1 MQEFSSIDSILDF
14 AIAGEQEAVEF
25 YLGLSSQTNNQ
36 FMKEA
41 FEQFAREEMAHK
53 AQLLRVKAEGVKDH
67 WNEKVTDMMIAD
79 FVVDVVATPDTSY
92 QDALVIAM
100 KKEKAAYK
108 LYMSLSE
115 KTSSTE
121 LKNLFLGL
129 ANEEAKHKLR
139 FELEY
144 DEFVLREN

>member
-1 MQEFSSIDSILDF
+1 MEDFKTIEGILDF

-25 YLGLSSQTNNQ
+25 YTDLSKQTNNKY
-36 FMKEA
+36 MKET
-41 FEQFAREEMAHK
+41 FEQFAREEMGHK
-53 AQLLRVKAEGVKDH
+53 AKLLKVKNEGATNQ
-67 WNEKVTDMMIAD
+67 WEEKVSDMMIAD
-79 FVVDVVATPDTSY
+79 YMVDLIATPGINY
-92 QDALVIAM
+92 QDALIIAM

-115 KTSSTE
+115 KTSNTE
-121 LKNLFLGL
+121 LKDIFTGL

-139 FELEY
+139 FEIEY